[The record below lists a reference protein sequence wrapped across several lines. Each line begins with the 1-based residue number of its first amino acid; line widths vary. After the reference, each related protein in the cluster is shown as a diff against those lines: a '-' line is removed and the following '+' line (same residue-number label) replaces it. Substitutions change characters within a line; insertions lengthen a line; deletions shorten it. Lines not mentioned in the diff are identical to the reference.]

1 MVSTGGILS
10 LSKGSTTADADS
22 TSKKSKGTIVVLGS
36 GPIRIGQGIEFD
48 YASVQCVWSLKKL
61 GYEVAIVNN
70 NPETVSTDF
79 DTADRLYFEPLTPE
93 DVMGVINTE
102 KPLAVVVAFG
112 GGTAIKLAN
121 FLSDQGIPILGTS
134 ADAIDLAEDRERFE
148 ELCEKLQIKRPRGLT
163 VMNAEEALNTARKI
177 AQKLKLNMNLIEASY
192 TFERN
197 QLIFFFLS
205 DQRVDFRD
213 MAKELASIYKTRI
226 ELRQIGVRDKAR
238 EVSGIGQCGRV
249 LCCASYMKNFVDSVS
264 MSMAKNQNLAL
275 SPSKINGQCG
285 RLLWCLTY
293 EDEVYTENRKEMPSL
308 GEKVETEKGTGTVVS
323 IDILKKIYVVDVPNE
338 GRIEVTLKSKCD
350 ECEKCN

>member
-1 MVSTGGILS
+1 MKNVVAVSFKENGKYYFFNGNN
-10 LSKGSTTADADS
+10 
-22 TSKKSKGTIVVLGS
+22 
-36 GPIRIGQGIEFD
+36 
-48 YASVQCVWSLKKL
+48 LKIKD
-61 GYEVAIVNN
+61 G
-70 NPETVSTDF
+70 DF
-79 DTADRLYFEPLTPE
+79 
-93 DVMGVINTE
+93 
-102 KPLAVVVAFG
+102 VVV
-112 GGTAIKLAN
+112 T
-121 FLSDQGIPILGTS
+121 T
-134 ADAIDLAEDRERFE
+134 ERGLQVGKVIISNIINKE
-148 ELCEKLQIKRPRGLT
+148 ELSNMKDVVRLATLKDLKIHESNLK
-163 VMNAEEALNTARKI
+163 NAEEALNTARKI
-177 AQKLKLNMNLIEASY
+177 AQKLKLNMNLIEASF

-275 SPSKINGQCG
+275 NPSKINGQCG
-285 RLLWCLTY
+285 RLLCCLTY
-293 EDEVYTENRKEMPSL
+293 ENEVYSENRKEMPIL

>member
-1 MVSTGGILS
+1 MKNVVAVSFKENGKYYFFNGNN
-10 LSKGSTTADADS
+10 
-22 TSKKSKGTIVVLGS
+22 
-36 GPIRIGQGIEFD
+36 
-48 YASVQCVWSLKKL
+48 LKIKD
-61 GYEVAIVNN
+61 G
-70 NPETVSTDF
+70 DF
-79 DTADRLYFEPLTPE
+79 
-93 DVMGVINTE
+93 
-102 KPLAVVVAFG
+102 VVV
-112 GGTAIKLAN
+112 T
-121 FLSDQGIPILGTS
+121 T
-134 ADAIDLAEDRERFE
+134 ERGLQVGKVIISNIINKE
-148 ELCEKLQIKRPRGLT
+148 ELSNMKDVVRIATPKDLKIYESNLK
-163 VMNAEEALNTARKI
+163 NAEEALNTARKI
-177 AQKLKLNMNLIEASY
+177 AQKLKLNMNLIEASF

-264 MSMAKNQNLAL
+264 INMAKNQNLAL
-275 SPSKINGQCG
+275 NPSKNNGQCV
-285 RLLWCLTY
+285 RLLCCLTY
-293 EDEVYTENRKEMPSL
+293 EDEVYSENRKEMPIL